1 MRQLFKIIDTESTG
15 LDPVTDRIVEIGWCD
30 LLDGE
35 IYGPNSMLVDPGRS
49 IPPEASAI
57 HHLTDEDV
65 AGAPFLSE
73 VASMLVEDADAIL
86 VAQNNRFDEA
96 FLRPV
101 IGERTWIDTYRCA
114 IRLYPNAPKHTNQVL
129 RYLLK
134 PEGLVKQLA
143 DPSHRAGPDTYV
155 TAHILREMLKLA
167 PVAQLIQWSSEP
179 ALLSKVGFG
188 EHFGKPYADVPPK
201 YLRWMLTTD
210 MDEDRKFTARHHLQL
225 CGGR

>member
-1 MRQLFKIIDTESTG
+1 MDVETTG

-30 LLDGE
+30 LLNGK
-35 IYGPNSMLVDPGRS
+35 IYGPNSMMVDPGRS

-73 VASMLVEDADAIL
+73 VAQILVEDADAIL

-101 IGERTWIDTYRCA
+101 IGERRWIDTYRCA
-114 IRLYPNAPKHTNQVL
+114 IRLYPDAPKHTNQVL

-134 PEGLVKQLA
+134 PDGLVKELA
-143 DPSHRAGPDTYV
+143 EPSHRAGPDAYV
-155 TAHILREMLKLA
+155 TAHLLREMLKLA
-167 PVAQLIQWSSEP
+167 SVDQLIAWSSEP

-188 EHFGKPYADVPPK
+188 KHFGLSWADVPPD
-201 YLRWMLTTD
+201 YLRWVLGQD
-210 MDEDRKFTARHHLQL
+210 MGEDVLFTARHHLEQR
-225 CGGR
+225 GV

>member
-1 MRQLFKIIDTESTG
+1 MRNLFKVVDVESTG

-30 LLDGE
+30 LLNGK

-65 AGAPFLSE
+65 AGAPFLAE
-73 VASMLVEDADAIL
+73 VAPMLVEDADAIL

-96 FLRPV
+96 FLRHV

-114 IRLYPNAPKHTNQVL
+114 IRLYPDAPKHTNQVL

-134 PEGLVKQLA
+134 PEGLIKELA
-143 DPSHRAGPDTYV
+143 EPSHRAGPDAYV
-155 TAHILREMLKLA
+155 TAHLLREMLKIA
-167 PVAQLIQWSSEP
+167 SVDQLIAWSSEP

-188 EHFGKPYADVPPK
+188 KHFGLSWANVHGD
-201 YLRWMLTTD
+201 YLRWVLGQD
-210 MDEDRKFTARHHLQL
+210 MGEDVLFTARYWLEQR
-225 CGGR
+225 GR